1 MVNIALISDF
11 FFPNIG
17 GVESH
22 MYYLAFCLK
31 QMGHKVIVISRAR
44 KELGVIGVRHITS
57 GIKVYYLPIEPT
69 SMIVFM

>member
-11 FFPNIG
+11 FYPNIG

-31 QMGHKVIVISRAR
+31 KLGHKVIVITRAR
-44 KELGVIGVRHITS
+44 KEEGIIGIRYITS
-57 GIKVYYLPIEPT
+57 GIKVYYL
-69 SMIVFM
+69 